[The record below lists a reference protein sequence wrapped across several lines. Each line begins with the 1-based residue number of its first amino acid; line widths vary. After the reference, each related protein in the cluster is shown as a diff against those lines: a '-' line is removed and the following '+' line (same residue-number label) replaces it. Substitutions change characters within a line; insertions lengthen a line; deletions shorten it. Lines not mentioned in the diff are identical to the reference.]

1 MNSKNTFFIAREY
14 MLIDDFGGIRI
25 DEEAIF
31 PTFELAKKFLGSLED
46 KDATDKDCILYRTEI
61 VKYKQGNTDSCEQ
74 KYTYSIKGELIEKSD
89 KLKDNSEAIQDE
101 CIYKYKIGDIVFV
114 LPKIKNKYSPS
125 TNGTYGVI
133 VEVPTGHSEKENDF
147 EYTIYYITENG
158 FLNHCHAIEQTIT
171 TPEVTLP
178 NELRFLYLYSEY
190 LRKEGALTDTL
201 ISEIINK
208 DIFVK
213 NIKRF
218 DFSKN
223 SIIDSC
229 NLAAKSE
236 DTT

>member
-1 MNSKNTFFIAREY
+1 MNSKKTFFIAREY
-14 MLIDDFGGIRI
+14 TLIDDFGGIRI

-31 PTFELAKKFLGSLED
+31 PTFKLAKKFLGSLED

-61 VKYKQGNTDSCEQ
+61 VEYKLDNTDTYER
-74 KYTYSIKGELIEKSD
+74 KYTYSIKGELIEELG
-89 KLKDNSEAIQDE
+89 KLNDNSEPIQHE

-125 TNGTYGVI
+125 TNGAYGVI
-133 VEVPTGHSEKENDF
+133 VEVPTEHSEKENDF

-158 FLNHCHAIEQTIT
+158 FLDHCHAIEQTIT
-171 TPEVTLP
+171 TPDVTLP
-178 NELRFLYLYSEY
+178 NKLRFLYLYSKY
-190 LRKEGALTDTL
+190 LRKEGTLTDTL

-223 SIIDSC
+223 SIIDSY
-229 NLAAKSE
+229 NLATESK